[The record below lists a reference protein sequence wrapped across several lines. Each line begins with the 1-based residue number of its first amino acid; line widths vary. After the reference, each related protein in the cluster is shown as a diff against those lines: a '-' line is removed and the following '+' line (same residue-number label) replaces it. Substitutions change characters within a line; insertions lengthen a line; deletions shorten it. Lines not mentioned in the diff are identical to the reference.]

1 MNIFDFRDQL
11 IDNYSQYVTSF
22 IQIRD
27 SKIKG
32 HVEQELS
39 DGVLWP
45 DPLMQLNPAFE
56 QGGLVDDF
64 VNNGLLHN
72 ECKKIFRRKIDPDDP
87 GRPLR
92 LYKHQVDAIHAA
104 KKGHSYILT
113 TGTGSGKSLAYIIP
127 IVDHVLQKGTV
138 MVYKQSLYIL

>member
-104 KKGHSYILT
+104 KKGQQAQVQVKALRI
-113 TGTGSGKSLAYIIP
+113 
-127 IVDHVLQKGTV
+127 
-138 MVYKQSLYIL
+138 

>member
-64 VNNGLLHN
+64 VNNGLFV
-72 ECKKIFRRKIDPDDP
+72 FRII
-87 GRPLR
+87 LM
-92 LYKHQVDAIHAA
+92 LALLNVFWLWLSNSSSMSSLAILNLVFLIIPPNFMY
-104 KKGHSYILT
+104 SIVYIL
-113 TGTGSGKSLAYIIP
+113 
-127 IVDHVLQKGTV
+127 
-138 MVYKQSLYIL
+138 